1 MSHPMKRDPRGLHR
15 LPLALCLALGLSG
28 ASLWSTAACAASN
41 DNNVE
46 WAGLFHDQGPVYDSA
61 PEPTA
66 STPVTLTFR
75 TFKGDI
81 TSANIKY
88 YDNADGQFHWV
99 AMQWV
104 ANDATGTYDLWQG
117 TIPASS
123 SQKYYRFQIND
134 GTATAWYNAAGIT
147 SSEPSSGDFFIIP
160 GFKTPAWMKNGV
172 MYQVF
177 PDRFYNGDTSNDV
190 TNGEYTYAGCAT
202 EQHAW
207 GTAVTSNASGCN
219 SAVFFGGDLAG
230 VDQKLGYIKNTIG
243 ADIIYLNPIFS
254 SPTNHKYDTQN
265 YYTVDPAFGS
275 NATLQQLIGDVHGT
289 SNGPA
294 GYVILD
300 GVFNHSGDSNCWFG
314 AQSYDSITC
323 PQPGAYQSQSSPY
336 YSYYTFQTWPGSY
349 STFFG
354 ITSMPK
360 LDYGASGSATRNQ
373 IYGNASSV
381 VQTYLAQPYG
391 IDGWR
396 LDAAQY
402 LDAGGNNGSDAT
414 NHQIMQELRTAVKS
428 MNPNAEIV
436 GEYWGDASSWLD
448 DGAEWDGAMN
458 YNGFTQPVSEWMCG
472 VDESGNS
479 ASLTPSQLDSWLLG
493 TRADLPIDVQ
503 QTMTNFLGSHDT
515 ERFATR
521 CGGDIWKTYLGLIFQ
536 MTYVGTPTIYYGDE
550 YGMQGGA
557 DPDNRRTF
565 DWTQATTSNSAVAL
579 TQKLVGIRNEY
590 PALRT
595 GSFMTLLTDDTNDI
609 YAFARFDQNNRI
621 AVVLNGTD
629 NTETVTVPVYEES
642 MTNGSQVTDL
652 LTGNQYTVSNG
663 NVTVS
668 VEGNY
673 GAILA
678 Q

>member
-1 MSHPMKRDPRGLHR
+1 MNHLKHGHRGPRR
-15 LPLALCLALGLSG
+15 LPLALCMALALSG
-28 ASLWSTAACAASN
+28 ASLWSGAARAASN

-75 TFKGDI
+75 TYKGDI

-88 YDNADGQFHWV
+88 YDSADGQFHWV
-99 AMQWV
+99 AMHWV
-104 ANDATGTYDLWQG
+104 SNDATGTYDLWQG
-117 TIPASS
+117 TIPASGS
-123 SQKYYRFQIND
+123 NKYYRFQIND

-147 SSEPSSGDFFIIP
+147 SSEPSSGDFFILP
-160 GFKTPAWMKNGV
+160 GFKTPDWMKNGV
-172 MYQVF
+172 IYQIF
-177 PDRFYNGDTSNDV
+177 PDRFYDGNTANDV
-190 TNGEYTYAGCAT
+190 TNGQYTYAGCAT

-207 GTAVTSNASGCN
+207 GSSVFANVSGCN
-219 SAVFFGGDLAG
+219 TAVFFGGDLAG
-230 VDQKLGYIKNTIG
+230 IDQKLSYVKNTLG
-243 ADIIYLNPIFS
+243 ADILYLNPIFT

-275 NATLQQLIGDVHGT
+275 NATLQQLITDVHSS
-289 SNGPA
+289 SNGPH

-314 AQSYDSITC
+314 AQTYGTISCS
-323 PQPGAYQSQSSPY
+323 QQGAYQSQSSPY
-336 YSYYTFQTWPGSY
+336 YSYYTFQNWPGSY

-354 ITSMPK
+354 ISSMPK

-373 IYGNASSV
+373 IYGNSGSV
-381 VQTYLAQPYG
+381 MQTYLEQPYG

-414 NHQIMQELRTAVKS
+414 NHQIMQEMRTAVLS
-428 MNPNAEIV
+428 VNSNAEIL

-448 DGAEWDGAMN
+448 DGTEWDGAMN
-458 YNGFTQPVSEWMCG
+458 YNGFTQPASEWICG

-479 ASLTPSQLDSWLLG
+479 ASLTPSQLDSWLHG
-493 TRADLPIDVQ
+493 TRADLPVGVQ
-503 QTMTNFLGSHDT
+503 ETMTNFLGSHDT
-515 ERFATR
+515 SRFATR

-565 DWTQATTSNSAVAL
+565 DWSQATTANAAVAL
-579 TQKLVGIRNEY
+579 TQQLIRIRNTY

-595 GSFMTLLTDDTNDI
+595 GSFMTLITDNTNDI
-609 YAFARFDQNNRI
+609 YAYGRFDKNNRI
-621 AVVLNGTD
+621 AVVLNGTG
-629 NTETVTVPVYEES
+629 NTETVTVPVYEMS

-652 LTGNQYTVSNG
+652 LTGNKYTVSNG
-663 NVTVS
+663 NATVS
-668 VEGNY
+668 VQGHY
-673 GAILA
+673 GVLLA